1 MRSLLRSQT
10 RAGALAREAQIC
22 GGREGL
28 VYQLFNSL
36 HLILAEFWVGGGG
49 GGGLVRQGDDDA
61 RLSVNMRVL
70 AGEEIELAWKSTN
83 RGRSLQLA

>member
-1 MRSLLRSQT
+1 MAVLLVV
-10 RAGALAREAQIC
+10 GAWR
-22 GGREGL
+22 
-28 VYQLFNSL
+28 
-36 HLILAEFWVGGGG
+36 GGGAPPPP
-49 GGGLVRQGDDDA
+49 LVRQGDDDA